1 MNKGIGI
8 RTADIYLRFPE
19 IMEEE
24 ADDLAE
30 FLEDEKILY
39 EGATDIFMD
48 LQKKAELLEKQND
61 ELKRAN
67 DYHQGIIHEL
77 ETMKS
82 PNQLYGENVRLRSEN
97 ERLQKLTDLG
107 EHYKHLYSEVK
118 KQKDDVICEIKK
130 VLYAWEH
137 KPNEIATL
145 DLEEILRML
154 GEIDG

>member
-39 EGATDIFMD
+39 EGATDVFID
-48 LQKKAELLEKQND
+48 LQKKAE
-61 ELKRAN
+61 
-67 DYHQGIIHEL
+67 
-77 ETMKS
+77 
-82 PNQLYGENVRLRSEN
+82 
-97 ERLQKLTDLG
+97 LG

-118 KQKDDVICEIKK
+118 KRNDNAIEYIKNKREQLHHSFDEPSWDYLFICNPDD
-130 VLYAWEH
+130 L
-137 KPNEIATL
+137 
-145 DLEEILRML
+145 LRML
-154 GEIDG
+154 GEKDG

>member
-39 EGATDIFMD
+39 EGATDVFMD
-48 LQKKAELLEKQND
+48 LQKKAE
-61 ELKRAN
+61 
-67 DYHQGIIHEL
+67 
-77 ETMKS
+77 
-82 PNQLYGENVRLRSEN
+82 
-97 ERLQKLTDLG
+97 LG

-118 KQKDDVICEIKK
+118 KQKDDVVEGLKDLKQFVYDELVDFNVIGATETHCK
-130 VLYAWEH
+130 VMNL
-137 KPNEIATL
+137 
-145 DLEEILRML
+145 LRML
-154 GEIDG
+154 GEIDGQ